1 MQSTGLRKVVHPGT
15 LPLRVTCLHEIGR
28 TLTTTLPL
36 QRSALTVHM
45 RVHTGDKPHACQDC
59 GRLFS
64 DSSSLARH
72 RRIHA
77 GLKPFVCEM
86 CSTKSFS
93 RKATLTRHQH
103 ICPGRPGG
111 NGEVHPLAHEIER
124 EDEDDE
130 EEDDGGMS
138 PQPVAAP
145 KLAKA
150 KAPKPKTTQ
159 RKPRLSKSAKAKA
172 QRAEEEA
179 ARAAEAAA
187 QIAMSNLYNLDGL
200 YSSAATSEVG
210 SASASPDM
218 DANTLDDVAIPASL
232 SMYPGFE
239 NLGGATFRNS
249 PTTAYLS
256 LAGGSGG
263 AVGASSPGSNPSPRL
278 AQHRRL
284 SGAPNTP
291 LTQASLELAGATS
304 ATRSTVQPVPRPGFP
319 GIKEGSA
326 EDLGLRLQLGG
337 VGAHDE
343 SECGSDCDCGKSES
357 DEEHRGIKGE
367 GQEADLATEQ
377 AHGFVPA

>member
-1 MQSTGLRKVVHPGT
+1 
-15 LPLRVTCLHEIGR
+15 
-28 TLTTTLPL
+28 
-36 QRSALTVHM
+36 M

-263 AVGASSPGSNPSPRL
+263 AVGASSPDRTLPLVWR
-278 AQHRRL
+278 
-284 SGAPNTP
+284 NTV
-291 LTQASLELAGATS
+291 ASLARPTRPSRRRRSNWRVRRARRVRPSSRCRDRVSRASRKGRRRTS
-304 ATRSTVQPVPRPGFP
+304 G
-319 GIKEGSA
+319 
-326 EDLGLRLQLGG
+326 
-337 VGAHDE
+337 
-343 SECGSDCDCGKSES
+343 
-357 DEEHRGIKGE
+357 
-367 GQEADLATEQ
+367 
-377 AHGFVPA
+377 